1 MVQIPDP
8 DRFTASTDS
17 SAQEDGRPSSRMAS
31 PGRSRSRA
39 IEERSGA
46 ALYCGAGG
54 SCLGLQEAGIT
65 MKAGVDADPHALAT
79 YAAAGFHPVRH
90 HISVEQ
96 PFPEALAALLYRIQV
111 LWASPPCQPWSNAGK
126 RLGSDDDRDGWIATL
141 HAVARLRPH
150 WFVAENVRG
159 VEGYLDAVVLPVL
172 RALGYIAER
181 RLLDAASVGVPQ
193 RRMRVFIV
201 AGPVPFPWP
210 APTHG
215 DPRKPQLGLLPWRTM
230 GEALGLT
237 GQVLTGMNSQR
248 AHGVIPV
255 VVGTNHPAPTVRA
268 QTGTG
273 FTFVEEADSQGSR
286 VHPLNEPAPTLTGA
300 SSEGGGRSLY
310 VMGAS
315 SSGRGRPHS
324 PEELAPAITTKGTA
338 EFVEMEQVLA
348 GTRGA
353 KGPVKKSAEEPSY
366 TVSTAGDLYVVRAY
380 GGGTNPHRAG
390 QPDERAL
397 RDLTDEPSTTIST
410 GSHADTPFIVF
421 APNPV
426 AAWGPREEEDRYLSR
441 PSPAVLASE
450 DRGAKHYPRYD
461 PARTPPRASD
471 ALWRA
476 CKRRRLTPEE
486 CAILQDFPLDYPWKG
501 TKTSQYRQIGN
512 AVPRSLARSLGRKI
526 VELLDEGHRMPLP
539 PVGRPPSVARFFPCP
554 TELGGCGAAA
564 GEACRGRAWG
574 QHSARRALAGLEPY
588 PSGTTGAERRKRAAS
603 EGAEEPP

>member
-1 MVQIPDP
+1 MVQISDP
-8 DRFTASTDS
+8 ARFKAFSDAAVEATGSRSCSTS
-17 SAQEDGRPSSRMAS
+17 S
-31 PGRSRSRA
+31 PGRSRSRGL
-39 IEERSGA
+39 EERTGA

-54 SCLGLQEAGIT
+54 SCLGLKEAGIEVT
-65 MKAGVDADPHALAT
+65 AGLDADPHALAT

-96 PFPEALAALLYRIQV
+96 PLPEALANRLYRIPV

-172 RALGYIAER
+172 RALGYVAER

-193 RRMRVFIV
+193 RRLRVFIV

-237 GQVLTGMNSQR
+237 GRVLTGMNSQR

-255 VVGTNHPAPTVRA
+255 VVGTDHPAPTVRA

-273 FTFVEEADSQGSR
+273 FTFVEEGDSQGSR
-286 VHPLNEPAPTLTGA
+286 VHPLDEPAPTLTGA

-315 SSGRGRPHS
+315 TSGQGRPHS
-324 PEELAPAITTKGTA
+324 LEETAPAITGKGTA
-338 EFVEMEQVLA
+338 VFVELEQVLA
-348 GTRGA
+348 GTRGT

-366 TVSTAGDLYVVRAY
+366 TVSTAGDLYVLRAF
-380 GGGTNPHRAG
+380 GGGTNPHHAG
-390 QPDERAL
+390 QPDERTL
-397 RDLTDEPSTTIST
+397 RDLTEEPSTTIST
-410 GSHADTPFIVF
+410 GVCADKPYIV
-421 APNPV
+421 AVPMTN
-426 AAWGPREEEDRYLSR
+426 EDKYLSR

-486 CAILQDFPLDYPWKG
+486 CAILQDFPPTYPWKG

-512 AVPRSLARSLGRKI
+512 AVPRSLARVLGQVILR
-526 VELLDEGHRMPLP
+526 LLNEGHRMPLP

-588 PSGTTGAERRKRAAS
+588 PSGTTGAERRKRARDA
-603 EGAEEPP
+603 EGAEETP